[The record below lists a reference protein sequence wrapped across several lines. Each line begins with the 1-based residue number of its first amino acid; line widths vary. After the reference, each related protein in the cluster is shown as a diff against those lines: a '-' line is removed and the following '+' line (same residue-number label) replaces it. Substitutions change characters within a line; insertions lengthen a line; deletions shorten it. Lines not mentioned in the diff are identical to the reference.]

1 MNHKLYTEYMKK
13 SEFKIE
19 GMHCAS
25 CAVKIEGS
33 LKKLPGVKSANVN
46 YGLAEASVEFDDS
59 VTEMDLHE
67 VVQKEGYKVDTG
79 HSGMHQHDG
88 TKEAARKTI
97 IAGALAVPVFVL
109 SMFMIELG
117 GVGDYI
123 EAILATVAVLWPG
136 MTFHTTAFKQ
146 LKRFT
151 ASMDT
156 LISIGTLTALIF
168 SWVNLFVGGHLYFEA
183 AAVITA
189 FILLGR
195 YFEAKS
201 KGQASEAIKK
211 LLEFGAKTAHLLLPD
226 GSTKDVAIDQ
236 LKKGDLVLVKP
247 GEKIPLDGVVKS
259 GNSNVDESMLTGES
273 LPVKKASADE
283 VYGSTINQKG
293 SLTIEITA
301 GAGATVFDQIVR
313 LVRDAQQKK
322 APIQKLADKISAI
335 FVPVVILI
343 AILTLVVWL
352 LITGDVQSAIIAA
365 VAVLVIACPCALG
378 LATPTAI
385 MVGTGRGARE
395 GILIKSGEALERG
408 KNITAILFDKTGTLT
423 GGKPVVTDVISVS
436 VITKERIIEIASGLE
451 SESEHP
457 IATAVVNYAEEK
469 KLAIEKISDFESV
482 TGFGVQ
488 AKMDGKNLAL
498 GNVRFMKKLG
508 VDVDAQV
515 EQIAKLEAQAKTV
528 IVLSV
533 SGKLAGIIAVA
544 DAVKEKAGN
553 TVAQLKKE
561 GLKVVM
567 ITGDNQATAKA
578 IANELGIDA
587 FEAEVLPDQKLEI
600 VKKYQQA
607 GEKVAFVGDG
617 INDAPAITQADL
629 GIAVGTGTDIAIES
643 GQIVLIGGGPEKV
656 IEAIKL
662 ACDTHRI
669 IKQNL
674 FWAFFYNVVGI
685 PVAAIGLLN
694 PIIASAAMAFS
705 SVSVVLNSLRLRK

>member
-1 MNHKLYTEYMKK
+1 MNHKLYTNYMKK
-13 SEFKIE
+13 TEFKIQ

-33 LKKLPGVKSANVN
+33 LKKLPGVKNANVN
-46 YGLAEASVEFDDS
+46 YALAEASVEHDDNI
-59 VTEMDLHE
+59 DDHALHR
-67 VVQKEGYKVDTG
+67 VVKDEGYKVDTG
-79 HSGMHQHDG
+79 HEMHEHGGVQ
-88 TKEAARKTI
+88 AASKKAI
-97 IAGALAVPVFVL
+97 LAGSLSLPVLVLA
-109 SMFMIELG
+109 MFMIDLSG
-117 GVGDYI
+117 LSVYI
-123 EAILATVAVLWPG
+123 QAILATIVVLWPG
-136 MTFHTTAFKQ
+136 MEFHIAAAKQ
-146 LKRFT
+146 LKRFG

-156 LISIGTLTALIF
+156 LISVGTLTALIF
-168 SWVNLFVGGHLYFEA
+168 SWVSLAYGGHLYFEA

-211 LLEFGAKTAHLLLPD
+211 LLEFGAKTAHLIELD
-226 GSTKDVAIDQ
+226 GTIRDVAIDA
-236 LKKGDLVLVKP
+236 LKKGDMVLVKP
-247 GEKIPLDGVVKS
+247 GEKIPLDGVVEKGS
-259 GNSNVDESMLTGES
+259 SNVDESMLTGES
-273 LPVKKASADE
+273 LPVKKVIDGE
-283 VYGSTINQKG
+283 VYGSTINQLG
-293 SLTIEITA
+293 SLTIKITA
-301 GAGATVFDQIVR
+301 KAGSTVFDQIVR
-313 LVRDAQQKK
+313 LVKNAQQQK
-322 APIQKLADKISAI
+322 APIQKLADRISSI

-343 AILTLVVWL
+343 AILTFAVWYL
-352 LITGDVQSAIIAA
+352 LFGDLQPAIVAA

-408 KNITAILFDKTGTLT
+408 KDITAILFDKTGTLT

-436 VITKERIIEIASGLE
+436 GITKDRIIALASGLE

-457 IATAVVNYAEEK
+457 IATAVVRYSEERQI
-469 KLAIEKISDFESV
+469 APEKIVDFESV
-482 TGFGVQ
+482 TGMGVK
-488 AKMDGKNLAL
+488 AKIDGKDVAL
-498 GNVRFMKKLG
+498 GNIRLMKKLG
-508 VDVDAQV
+508 IDFPVD
-515 EQIAKLEAQAKTV
+515 QIAQLEDQAKTV
-528 IVLSV
+528 IALSV
-533 SGKLAGIIAVA
+533 SGRLAGIIAVA
-544 DAVKEKAGN
+544 DAVKDKAAK
-553 TVAQLKKE
+553 TVLDLKRQ

-567 ITGDNQATAKA
+567 ITGDNKATAKA
-578 IANELGIDA
+578 IADELGIDA

-600 VKKYQQA
+600 VKKYQEQ

-656 IEAIKL
+656 ISAIKL
-662 ACDTHRI
+662 ARDTNRI

-674 FWAFFYNVVGI
+674 FWAFFYNIVGI
-685 PVAAIGLLN
+685 PVAALGLLN
-694 PIIASAAMAFS
+694 PMIASAAMAFS